1 MKCKVLLILLILV
14 SLTGC
19 GKVKEI
25 PQEKLDK
32 PEYILKS
39 SEDRLV
45 FSHDSNKY
53 EVVYYENDKIVKVES
68 AIKFKTKEEA
78 KQKYLEEKINTFNQ
92 TDYINN
98 IYVAIER
105 EDYYEDYKNLS
116 KEELKKYF
124 EKAGLEIEE

>member
-19 GKVKEI
+19 GKVKKI

-32 PEYILKS
+32 PEYVLKS

>member
-1 MKCKVLLILLILV
+1 MKCKVLLILLILIF
-14 SLTGC
+14 LTGC
-19 GKVKEI
+19 GKVKKI

-32 PEYILKS
+32 PEYVLKS

-98 IYVAIER
+98 IYVAIES

-124 EKAGLEIEE
+124 AKAGLEIEE

>member
-1 MKCKVLLILLILV
+1 MKCKVLLILLILIF
-14 SLTGC
+14 LTGC
-19 GKVKEI
+19 GKVKKI

-32 PEYILKS
+32 PEYVLKS
-39 SEDRLV
+39 SEDRLI

-98 IYVAIER
+98 IYVAIES

-124 EKAGLEIEE
+124 AKAGLEIEE

>member
-19 GKVKEI
+19 GKVKKI

-32 PEYILKS
+32 PEYVLKS

-98 IYVAIER
+98 IYVVIER
-105 EDYYEDYKNLS
+105 EDHYEDYKNLS